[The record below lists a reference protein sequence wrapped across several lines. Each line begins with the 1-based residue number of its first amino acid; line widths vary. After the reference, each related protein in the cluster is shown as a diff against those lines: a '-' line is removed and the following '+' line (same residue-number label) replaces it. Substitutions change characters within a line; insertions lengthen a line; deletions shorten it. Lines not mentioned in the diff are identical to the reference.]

1 MSPKSMDTYRDF
13 ASATA
18 KRETA
23 YTLVRWLVSTGR
35 FTEFRLAEQYR
46 AEAVQGA
53 VETAAEAVRRATA
66 AYHQRLAKASPA
78 S

>member
-1 MSPKSMDTYRDF
+1 MSPKAMYTYRDF
-13 ASATA
+13 ASATV

-23 YTLVRWLVSTGR
+23 YTLVRWLLSTGR

-53 VETAAEAVRRATA
+53 VEAAAEAVRRVTA
-66 AYHQRLAKASPA
+66 AYHQRLTRASAA